1 MVNRDNNDFG
11 KQLSDFYTESYRV
24 HGFNSIGASWGDQV
38 KHTIRLRAML
48 NTVGLP
54 YLQDG
59 SILDVGCGY
68 GQLYE
73 ELYFLNPRTKLE
85 YTGFDPCKSAIT
97 YAQSLNREIVP
108 TSFVVTFNLFLLTK
122 TLMYYYAVESL
133 LKARYD

>member
-1 MVNRDNNDFG
+1 M
-11 KQLSDFYTESYRV
+11 
-24 HGFNSIGASWGDQV
+24 GDQV
-38 KHTIRLRAML
+38 KHTIRLRAIL

-73 ELYFLNPRTKLE
+73 ELYLLNPRTKLE

-97 YAQSLNREIVP
+97 YAQSLNRDRSNFICSDIQ
-108 TSFVVTFNLFLLTK
+108 SFPVNNNFDVLH
-122 TLMYYYAVESL
+122 AVESL
-133 LKARYD
+133 LKSSIWLTLICIY